1 MKIKIIGNYYELKK
15 LKCILKK
22 KKIKKYFNVL
32 LFFFIIKNYRNIYLV
47 I

>member
-1 MKIKIIGNYYELKK
+1 MNYIKMYFE
-15 LKCILKK
+15 K